1 MKRVRISMGARP
13 KFYFAD
19 EIESEFCYPIDFYK
33 QIFERESLEKI
44 KLTEAIILQ
53 DKSVF
58 YCSAFQSVGEIAESD
73 CGNSCKEYNPRNG
86 KSGRCRY
93 SKSCY
98 EHGVRK
104 FVLTISGLK
113 EIKQGVAADI

>member
-1 MKRVRISMGARP
+1 MAAKP

-19 EIESEFCYPIDFYK
+19 EIESEFCYSLEYHK
-33 QIFERESLEKI
+33 RTLEREGLEKI

-58 YCSAFQSVGEIAESD
+58 YCSAFGSVGEIAESD
-73 CGNSCKEYNPRNG
+73 CGSSCKEYNPRNG

-104 FVLTISGLK
+104 FVLTESGLN
-113 EIKQGVAADI
+113 EINQEVAADI